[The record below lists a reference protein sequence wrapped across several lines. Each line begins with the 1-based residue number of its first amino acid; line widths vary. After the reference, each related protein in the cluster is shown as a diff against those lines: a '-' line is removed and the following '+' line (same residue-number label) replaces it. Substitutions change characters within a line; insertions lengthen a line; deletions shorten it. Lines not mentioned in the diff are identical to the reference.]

1 MEEENGVV
9 VVYLQLHL
17 PLDDTTCTGTL
28 DCIMALM
35 IFPSTFIFIDIPM
48 NSICPPLTQQSIN
61 IHTLRLS
68 TMATTSTLN
77 EEAEN
82 F

>member
-35 IFPSTFIFIDIPM
+35 IFPSIFIFIDIPM
-48 NSICPPLTQQSIN
+48 NSICPPLIY
-61 IHTLRLS
+61 IPCAYPV
-68 TMATTSTLN
+68 ATASTLN
-77 EEAEN
+77 QAAEN